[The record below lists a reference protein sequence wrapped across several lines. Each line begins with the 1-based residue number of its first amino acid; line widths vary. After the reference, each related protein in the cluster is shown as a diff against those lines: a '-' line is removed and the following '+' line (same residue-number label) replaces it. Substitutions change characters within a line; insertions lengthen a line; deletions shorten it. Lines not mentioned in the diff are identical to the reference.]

1 MKNNYFVV
9 ILLLIGF
16 VASAQV
22 TTSTMSGL
30 VKDEDGVTLPGAN
43 VVATHVPTGSV
54 YGAMTNIDGR
64 FRLNNM
70 RIGGPYKVS
79 ISYVVGY

>member
-1 MKNNYFVV
+1 MKKSY
-9 ILLLIGF
+9 ILILMFFIGL
-16 VASAQV
+16 STSMAQV

-30 VKDEDGVTLPGAN
+30 VKDDAGITLPGAN
-43 VVATHVPTGSV
+43 VVATHTPTGSV

-70 RIGGPYKVS
+70 RIGGPY
-79 ISYVVGY
+79 